1 MIDFS
6 VFYQDGVKNLQ
17 QWKNRYHADEYPD
30 KVVLNIFYRRLT
42 MKRIWPQILA
52 YADRRHGTL
61 PYAKAL
67 VELQK
72 LYSDE
77 ALRVNPI
84 LVDYLNTHPS
94 EDMGGATFD
103 FYQQL
108 AKQASYNSQAK
119 HSLETSYLFYMMSDQ
134 ATLVWAAIAASGVA
148 KVKAV
153 AEVTGCIIR
162 PMPLNDYA
170 TVSQGIGQLA
180 VSNYIEKRYRM

>member
-6 VFYQDGVKNLQ
+6 VFYQEGVKYLQ
-17 QWKNRYHADEYPD
+17 QWKNRYTTAEYPG

-61 PYAKAL
+61 PYAQAL
-67 VELQK
+67 AEIQK

-77 ALRVNPI
+77 ALRVNAI
-84 LVDYLNTHPS
+84 LVDYLNTHPF
-94 EDMGGATFD
+94 EDMGGATFE
-103 FYQQL
+103 YYRGL
-108 AKQASYNSQAK
+108 ASHACFNSQAK

-134 ATLVWAAIAASGVA
+134 ATLVWAAIAASGVD
-148 KVKAV
+148 KVKAI

-162 PMPLNDYA
+162 PMQLNDYA

-180 VSNYIEKRYRM
+180 VSNYIEKRYPM